1 MGDFFNHWLTRNV
14 ITVLGFALLAWV
26 VWSGSHHE
34 RWQRAWRRFRSDRVG
49 IISLAIVALYLAIGA
64 LEVAGALGLVLPA
77 VTGIAPVLV
86 PLAAVGLV
94 LVMVGAVV
102 VHLRRGDGL
111 AGAAPAI
118 VLGLL
123 AVFVA
128 WGRFGAYAF

>member
-1 MGDFFNHWLTRNV
+1 MHVTLWIV
-14 ITVLGFALLAWV
+14 AALLTVAFLAAGAAKLVTPREKLAPRMPWV
-26 VWSGSHHE
+26 E
-34 RWQRAWRRFRSDRVG
+34 DASDAQVK
-49 IISLAIVALYLAIGA
+49 AIGA
-64 LEVAGALGLVLPA
+64 LEVAGARGLVLPA